1 MCLDH
6 LAASGGK
13 QISLLQEVS
22 QWTGEQNIEG
32 YQLITQL
39 DRPSAPAIPSDI
51 AINMRGHIVSEVS
64 AAALIGDIGV
74 VSAYLAD
81 PGKPLTCDARSL
93 RALKEDLE
101 KLIQMGAK
109 YFVIG
114 MDAQTTLPE
123 NLDNLIGP
131 RAMGDEVGVEGEDH
145 VGDRQDMFLELM
157 KKFGWRAATTWFS
170 SKAAFI
176 RTGWRENS
184 RPVQIYYILTSR
196 SITSRSI
203 YWNSQ
208 RLMRSDHYPIGT
220 IFTGSNAN
228 IQVRALRRSFTGW
241 KPADTHRDMM
251 NFRRGLMNRLGH
263 SGHHDDLHV
272 LPTTYRRIHRCCCRI
287 CKYS

>member
-1 MCLDH
+1 MD
-6 LAASGGK
+6 S
-13 QISLLQEVS
+13 
-22 QWTGEQNIEG
+22 
-32 YQLITQL
+32 
-39 DRPSAPAIPSDI
+39 PSALAIPSDI
-51 AINMRGHIVSEVS
+51 TISMRGHIVSEVS

-81 PGKPLTCDARSL
+81 SGKPLTCYERSL

-114 MDAQTTLPE
+114 VDAQTTLPK
-123 NLDNLIGP
+123 NLDNLTGP
-131 RAMGDEVGVEGEDH
+131 RAMGDEVDVEGEDQL
-145 VGDRQDMFLELM
+145 GDRQEMLLELT
-157 KKFGWRAATTWFS
+157 KKFSLHAATTWSS
-170 SKAAFI
+170 SKAAFT
-176 RTGWRENS
+176 RRGWRENS
-184 RPVQIYYILTSR
+184 RPVQIDYILTSR

-220 IFTGSNAN
+220 ILTGSNVN

-251 NFRRGLMNRLGH
+251 NFRRGIMNRLGH